1 LLSALSRYATVSLK
15 SLALWR
21 IALGASC
28 VQFVV
33 RRWGV
38 LDLFYTESG
47 AYPIAALARGVTWQA
62 GPLFWVRSPGLLHV
76 IFGACL
82 LVTLAFTAGYG
93 TRYVKWLLLPVLFTL
108 DARALPLFTGG
119 EAVLH
124 GQALY
129 STLLPVGSVFSLD
142 AWLGARR
149 VGTHAPAEPP
159 PTAVRSFVYPLLLL
173 QLAVIYFFNMRA
185 KTGESWH
192 DGQAVAEVLGAAT
205 LVTNLGAWIRQFPPF
220 ILRGLTHGTLI
231 IEGVLPL
238 LLLSPWA
245 RKRTHAIAAALM
257 LALHGGIYLT
267 LEVGSFSVAMLSYV
281 PLLWHPAGEEERVV
295 AWSKRTRRLDA
306 LAALLL
312 LYVGGAR
319 LSHDLVL
326 WPNRPQIPM
335 PLALDRV
342 THALGLWQPWMMFSP
357 HPPERDFIIVTDAV
371 SRKGAHF
378 DPWRRVASG
387 YSEPLKVLPQ
397 SVVRAHVFTRYEN
410 YLSLG
415 ARAPMHSHFARWV
428 LSQQAPDGSPVER
441 FDAWLMMVSTNPAL
455 LVPEDELDRRV
466 GMTALPLSDPLP
478 IKSYEARGVWA
489 PERALDRRIA
499 PEESHVSNPVG
510 AVMSGGCPHLTL
522 DLGEARTLKSAYLQ
536 ADTHDYFI
544 LEASLDGQTFRPF
557 AEMPR
562 VEGAH
567 FKSRIIPLP
576 ADAVRYVRLRPA
588 IPRGFSH
595 FLSEI
600 ALFDHEVSLPPL
612 TSRPTDEFFSSL
624 ARPSVAGIVSGS
636 NHPDCKAED
645 PRYVSTARAE

>member
-1 LLSALSRYATVSLK
+1 MLARYSTVSFK

-21 IALGASC
+21 IALGATC

-33 RRWGV
+33 RRWSV

-47 AYPIAALARGVTWQA
+47 VYPIAAIPSVSAWQD
-62 GPLFWVRSPGLLHV
+62 GPLYWVKSPVLLHAV
-76 IFGACL
+76 FALCL
-82 LVTLAFTAGYG
+82 LVTVAFTAGLG
-93 TRYVKWLLLPVLFTL
+93 TRYVKWLLLPVLVTL
-108 DARALPLFTGG
+108 DARVLPLFTGG

-129 STLLPVGSVFSLD
+129 ATLLPVGTAFSVD
-142 AWLGARR
+142 AWLGSRR
-149 VGTHAPAEPP
+149 PGGVAQDDSQPNATC
-159 PTAVRSFVYPLLLL
+159 SLVYPLLLL
-173 QLAVIYFFNMRA
+173 QLAVIYFFNERA
-185 KTGESWH
+185 KMGDSWH
-192 DGQAVAEVLGAAT
+192 NGTAVVEVLGAAT
-205 LVTNLGAWIRQFPPF
+205 LVTKLGAWVRHWPSF
-220 ILRGLTHGTLI
+220 ILRCLTYGTLF
-231 IEGVLPL
+231 IEGVLPF

-245 RKRTHAIAAALM
+245 RRRTHALAAVLM
-257 LALHGGIYLT
+257 LALHGGIFLS
-267 LEVGSFSVAMLSYV
+267 LDVGSFSAAMLSYV
-281 PLLWHPAGEEERVV
+281 PLLLHPQAMQVRPLQRPRWARRLEAVAVV
-295 AWSKRTRRLDA
+295 A
-306 LAALLL
+306 L
-312 LYVGGAR
+312 LYIGAAR
-319 LSHDLVL
+319 LSRDLIL
-326 WPNRPQIPM
+326 WPDRPRLPF
-335 PLALDRV
+335 PTALSKLTR
-342 THALGLWQPWMMFSP
+342 ALGLWQPWVMFSP

-371 SRKGAHF
+371 SQNGLHF

-387 YSEPLKVLPQ
+387 YSESLKTLPQ
-397 SVVRAHVFTRYEN
+397 SVVRAHLFTRYEN
-410 YLSLG
+410 QLSIG
-415 ARAPMHSHFARWV
+415 ARAPMHPYFARWV

-455 LVPEDELDRRV
+455 LVPEGELDKRV

-478 IKSYEARGVWA
+478 IKSFEARGVWA

-645 PRYVSTARAE
+645 PRFVSTARAE